1 MPTGSWSQ
9 THLAN
14 EPTTIQ
20 TIRPLPCE
28 TTGGMSLNFLA
39 QTELD
44 ILKTDE
50 LWQAQASQ
58 KYEPKLAKAFH
69 AS

>member
-28 TTGGMSLNFLA
+28 TIGGMSLNFLA

-44 ILKTDE
+44 LLKIE
-50 LWQAQASQ
+50 LWQAQA
-58 KYEPKLAKAFH
+58 
-69 AS
+69 